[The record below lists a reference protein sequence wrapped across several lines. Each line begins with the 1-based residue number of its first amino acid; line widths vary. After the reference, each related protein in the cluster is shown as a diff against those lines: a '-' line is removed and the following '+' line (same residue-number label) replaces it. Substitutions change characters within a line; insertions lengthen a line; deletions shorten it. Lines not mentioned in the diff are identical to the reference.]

1 MNKDEAYRLYSWQS
15 TSWPLVIKPG
25 LPERYVTAKVDEILE
40 TFGAYSFDE
49 VLAAFQEYKSGNPR
63 YPFTSEILELIRQ
76 NRQQRVGSTADDELY
91 EMEFVEPSGHE
102 YCIGLFKRDDFI
114 NHPANP
120 ERLTPREWRRRFMA
134 ERHHYYISQQQ
145 IKNGQR
151 KAGEV

>member
-1 MNKDEAYRLYSWQS
+1 MTREEAARLYSWQS

-25 LPERYVTAKVDEILE
+25 LPEKYITAKVDEILE
-40 TFGAYSFDE
+40 TFGAFSFDE
-49 VLAAFQEYKSGNPR
+49 VLAAFQEYKASNAR

-114 NHPANP
+114 RYPANP
-120 ERLTPREWRRRFMA
+120 EQLTPYEWHRRFMEA
-134 ERHHYYISQQQ
+134 RHRYFIQQQ

-151 KAGEV
+151 NAGEV

>member
-40 TFGAYSFDE
+40 AFGAFSFDE
-49 VLAAFQEYKSGNPR
+49 VLEAFQEYKASNAR
-63 YPFTSEILELIRQ
+63 YPFTSEILELIRA
-76 NRQQRVGSTADDELY
+76 NRIQRAGAAGEDDELY

-134 ERHHYYISQQQ
+134 ERHRIWKAQQAA
-145 IKNGQR
+145 R
-151 KAGEV
+151 S